1 MLYKNPLGGTVFPD
15 GLLSFPTTIRV
26 RGTGETG
33 KSQHEK
39 LSQCFQTN
47 AIEWIFTADVGIG
60 WISLSFEKRE
70 GLDVALLVRKLRLA
84 LRVLSSNVRTATV
97 SGGKR

>member
-1 MLYKNPLGGTVFPD
+1 LADAVQKSCRWDRVSGWALN
-15 GLLSFPTTIRV
+15 FPTTIRV

-47 AIEWIFTADVGIG
+47 AIEWIFTAEVGIG
-60 WISLSFEKRE
+60 WISFSFEKRE
-70 GLDVALLVRKLRLA
+70 GLDAA
-84 LRVLSSNVRTATV
+84 S
-97 SGGKR
+97 